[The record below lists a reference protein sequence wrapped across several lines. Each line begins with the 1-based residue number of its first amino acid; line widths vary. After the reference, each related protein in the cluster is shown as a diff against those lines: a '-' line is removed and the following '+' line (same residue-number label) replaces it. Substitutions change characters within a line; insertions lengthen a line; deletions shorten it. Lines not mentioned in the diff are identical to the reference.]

1 MPINKEAYLRYKI
14 IDACLTNKQHRYP
27 SMDDLI
33 VACERKLG
41 KPFSVSTIQKDI
53 KAMKED
59 EVLGFLAPIK
69 FSKSNNGYY
78 YSDKNYSIRNIP
90 LNEND
95 IDALLAATD
104 LLSTFNGNRVSA
116 EFGNAIDK
124 ILTSCKE
131 VYDQSV
137 DKRAIVQTDKTPT
150 QRGWKFFDFFFNAA
164 KLTIPTNFIHYN
176 YQKRRFNSIILHPY
190 LLKEFQ
196 NRWYII
202 GFSENH
208 AEIRIF
214 GLDRIMEPYL
224 IDKKFYLTPDF
235 DAEKHFK
242 KTYGVFPLTKK
253 VEKIVFD
260 ASATLSDYL
269 IAQPIH
275 QSQKIEHYYAHGRLK
290 MSLNL
295 IPSQELIN
303 LFKMNSNEI
312 LVHEPQWIKQKIE
325 SKTNGK

>member
-14 IDACLTNKQHRYP
+14 IDACLTNKQHKYP
-27 SMDDLI
+27 SMEDLI
-33 VACERKLG
+33 AVCEQKLG
-41 KPFSVSTIQKDI
+41 KSFSVSTLQKDI

-78 YSDKNYSIRNIP
+78 YSEKEYSIRNIP

-95 IDALLAATD
+95 IEALLSAAD

-137 DKRAIVQTDKTPT
+137 DKRTIVQTDKMPT
-150 QRGWKFFDFFFNAA
+150 QRGWNFFDFFFNAA
-164 KLTIPTNFIHYN
+164 KQNIPTNFVHYN
-176 YQKRRFNSIILHPY
+176 YQKRTFNSIILHPY

-202 GFSENH
+202 GYSENH
-208 AEIRIF
+208 KEVRTF

-224 IDKKFYLTPDF
+224 IDEKFYLTPDF

-242 KTYGVFPLTKK
+242 NTYGVYPLTQKIEK
-253 VEKIVFD
+253 VIFD
-260 ASATLSDYL
+260 TSTILSDYL

-275 QSQKIEHYYAHGRLK
+275 ESQKIEHFYPYGRLK
-290 MSLNL
+290 LSLTL

-303 LFKMNSNEI
+303 FFRMNKNEI
-312 LVHEPQWIKQKIE
+312 FIHEPQWVKQEVEK
-325 SKTNGK
+325 